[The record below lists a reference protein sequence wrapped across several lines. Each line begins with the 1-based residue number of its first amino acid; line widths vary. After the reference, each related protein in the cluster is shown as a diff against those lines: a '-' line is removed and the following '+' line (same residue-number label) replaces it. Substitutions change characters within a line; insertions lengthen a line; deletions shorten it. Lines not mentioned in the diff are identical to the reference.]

1 MSTALWLVVGAVAL
15 LALAWKFTG
24 RSLDGN
30 IERAIKDEEVT
41 PLIEAILRKGEA
53 SQPDAFNHAIRGLWD
68 AYQRPLAVPVIKAL
82 VEHHEDA
89 PIAQYWLE
97 QVQTVEPDL
106 ARQTLDSAF
115 LEAHYQPEVAASC
128 GKAG

>member
-1 MSTALWLVVGAVAL
+1 MSTALWFVVGAVVL
-15 LALAWKFTG
+15 LALAWKLTG
-24 RSLDGN
+24 RSLDGHVQL
-30 IERAIKDEEVT
+30 AIKDDDT
-41 PLIEAILRKGEA
+41 APLIEVILRKGEA
-53 SQPDAFNHAIRGLWD
+53 SQPDAFNLAIRGLWD

-89 PIAQYWLE
+89 PIAQFWLQ
-97 QVQTVEPDL
+97 QVQTVEPEL

-115 LEAHYQPEVAASC
+115 IEAHYQPEVAAAC